1 MQTQVNS
8 MCETRERP
16 YVPMCWAPRWLLRGA
31 ACAALP
37 MLASCTQ
44 DYSGNRGEV
53 VTRTPFMRAPL
64 QHVVLVDLADD
75 AEIPA
80 MRAASDRALPHI
92 PQVKGYICGTPVD
105 IGRANVSGDYDLGI
119 IVQFESVDAYKAYLE
134 HPLHQELVRAWRPKW
149 KKSYI
154 VDFAP

>member
-1 MQTQVNS
+1 METQDS
-8 MCETRERP
+8 
-16 YVPMCWAPRWLLRGA
+16 LLRASVDVRHLTGD
-31 ACAALP
+31 CWPRVVRGCVLV
-37 MLASCTQ
+37 LFGGIASCTQ
-44 DYSGNRGEV
+44 HYSGNAGAS

-75 AEIPA
+75 ADIPA
-80 MRAASDRALPHI
+80 MRAASDRTLPQI
-92 PQVKGYICGTPVD
+92 PEVKGYVCGTPVD

-134 HPLHQELVRAWRPKW
+134 HPLHQELVRTWRPKW